1 VCNLSYTTMGS
12 SNYMCYMQLKISCI
26 QQLQNDSFFLVMMNN
41 VKARLMEGL
50 DISWGGKFTRGGYKI
65 MKEQAY
71 QKAIKSII
79 ILKIGGKVFKWR
91 NWWLF
96 KWGTSRTWW
105 LQDNGLES
113 QEEVPRPI
121 AKIKTY

>member
-1 VCNLSYTTMGS
+1 
-12 SNYMCYMQLKISCI
+12 
-26 QQLQNDSFFLVMMNN
+26 MNN

-50 DISWGGKFTRGGYKI
+50 DISWGGKFTKGGYKI

-71 QKAIKSII
+71 QKTIKSII
-79 ILKIGGKVFKWR
+79 ILKNGGKLSSDGVGGCSSGE
-91 NWWLF
+91 L
-96 KWGTSRTWW
+96 RTWW
-105 LQDNGLES
+105 LQDNGLKS